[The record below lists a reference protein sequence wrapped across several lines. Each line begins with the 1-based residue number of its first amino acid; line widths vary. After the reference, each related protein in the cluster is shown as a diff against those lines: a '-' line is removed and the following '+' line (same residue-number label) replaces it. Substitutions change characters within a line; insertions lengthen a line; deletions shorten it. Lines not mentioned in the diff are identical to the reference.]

1 MGNKTNTVLDAV
13 QLQSVAYAP
22 KIHLLADSISTAYFS
37 HLTIFE
43 VISVVISAVLIGA
56 SIFFIIIIR
65 FFIIKT
71 GWLALRVDR
80 IQDVILKT
88 NVPKKNT
95 KKAWA
100 AIQEHFFTG
109 GDNDL
114 KVAILEADKVLDEA
128 LRTAGIQ
135 GSTLG
140 DRLKKLDSSQL
151 PDIDEVWDAHKL
163 RNQIAH
169 EGDFKLKRDIA
180 ERALG
185 IYEKALRELK
195 ALD

>member
-56 SIFFIIIIR
+56 SI